1 MEPNFLALQLIAEIA
16 LGILGFSAI
25 LIGLSRKS
33 DGFSAPDNFRIQ
45 LLSFSSIGAMFCAL
59 IPFAFFGNNILIET
73 SWLIVNWILCLY
85 SILGLFI
92 FPKRVISLRI
102 QGHSDLFPLPLFII
116 QMGVFAVNFLISGL
130 MLLDFIETKENF
142 YVFCLM
148 LFLIQGSIAFV
159 RTIFYRAQ

>member
-1 MEPNFLALQLIAEIA
+1 MDPNFHALQLIAEIA

-45 LLSFSSIGAMFCAL
+45 LLSYSSIGAMFCAL
-59 IPFAFFGNNILIET
+59 IPFAVFGNIHNET

-85 SILGLFI
+85 SVLGLFI

-102 QGHSDLFPLPLFII
+102 QGYSDLFPLPLFII
-116 QMGVFAVNFLISGL
+116 QMGVLAVNFLISGL
-130 MLLDFIETKENF
+130 MIIDFIEAKENF

>member
-1 MEPNFLALQLIAEIA
+1 MDPNFHALQLIAEIA

-45 LLSFSSIGAMFCAL
+45 LLSYSSIGAMFCAL
-59 IPFAFFGNNILIET
+59 IPFAVFGNIHNET

-85 SILGLFI
+85 SLLGLFI

-102 QGHSDLFPLPLFII
+102 QGYSDLFPLPLFII
-116 QMGVFAVNFLISGL
+116 QMGMLAVNFLISGL
-130 MLLDFIETKENF
+130 MIIDFIEAKENF

>member
-1 MEPNFLALQLIAEIA
+1 MDPNFHALQLIAEIA

-45 LLSFSSIGAMFCAL
+45 LLSYSSIGAMFCAL
-59 IPFAFFGNNILIET
+59 IPFAVFGNIYNET

-85 SILGLFI
+85 SVLGLSI
-92 FPKRVISLRI
+92 FPRRVINLRM

-116 QMGVFAVNFLISGL
+116 QMGMLAVNFLISGL
-130 MLLDFIETKENF
+130 MILDFIEAKDNF

>member
-1 MEPNFLALQLIAEIA
+1 MDPNFHALQLIAEIA

-45 LLSFSSIGAMFCAL
+45 LLSYSSIGAMFCAL
-59 IPFAFFGNNILIET
+59 IPFAVFGNIHNET

-85 SILGLFI
+85 SVLGLYI

-102 QGHSDLFPLPLFII
+102 QGYSDLFPLPLFTV
-116 QMGVFAVNFLISGL
+116 QMGVLAVNFLISGL
-130 MLLDFIETKENF
+130 MILDFIDAKENF

-148 LFLIQGSIAFV
+148 LFLVQGSIAFV

>member
-1 MEPNFLALQLIAEIA
+1 MDPNFHALQLIAEIA

-45 LLSFSSIGAMFCAL
+45 LLSYSSIGAMFCAL
-59 IPFAFFGNNILIET
+59 IPFAVFGNIHNET

-85 SILGLFI
+85 SVLGLYI

-102 QGHSDLFPLPLFII
+102 QGYSDLFPLPLFTV
-116 QMGVFAVNFLISGL
+116 QMGVLAVNFLISGL
-130 MLLDFIETKENF
+130 MILDFIEAKENF

>member
-1 MEPNFLALQLIAEIA
+1 MDPNFHALQLIAEIA

-45 LLSFSSIGAMFCAL
+45 LLSYSSIGAMFCAL
-59 IPFAFFGNNILIET
+59 IPFAVFGNIHNET

-85 SILGLFI
+85 SVLGLFI

-102 QGHSDLFPLPLFII
+102 QGYSDLFPLPLFIM
-116 QMGVFAVNFLISGL
+116 QMGVLAVNFLISGL
-130 MLLDFIETKENF
+130 MIIDFIEAKENF

>member
-1 MEPNFLALQLIAEIA
+1 MDPNFHALQLIAEIA

-45 LLSFSSIGAMFCAL
+45 LLSYSSIGAMFCAL
-59 IPFAFFGNNILIET
+59 IPFAVFGNIHNET

-85 SILGLFI
+85 SVLGLYI

-102 QGHSDLFPLPLFII
+102 QGYSDLFPLPLFII
-116 QMGVFAVNFLISGL
+116 QMGMLAVNFLISGL
-130 MLLDFIETKENF
+130 MIIDFIEAKENF

>member
-1 MEPNFLALQLIAEIA
+1 MDPNFHALQLIAEIA

-45 LLSFSSIGAMFCAL
+45 LLSYSSIGAMFCAL
-59 IPFAFFGNNILIET
+59 IPFAVFGNIYNET

-85 SILGLFI
+85 SVLGLSI
-92 FPKRVISLRI
+92 FPRRVINLRM
-102 QGHSDLFPLPLFII
+102 QGHSGLFPLPLFII
-116 QMGVFAVNFLISGL
+116 QMGVLAVNFLISGL
-130 MLLDFIETKENF
+130 MILDFIEAKENF

>member
-1 MEPNFLALQLIAEIA
+1 MDPNFHALQLIAEIA

-45 LLSFSSIGAMFCAL
+45 LLSYSSIGAMFCAL
-59 IPFAFFGNNILIET
+59 IPFAVFGNIHNET

-85 SILGLFI
+85 SLLGLFI

-102 QGHSDLFPLPLFII
+102 QGYSDLFPLPLFII
-116 QMGVFAVNFLISGL
+116 QMGVLAVNFLISGL
-130 MLLDFIETKENF
+130 MIIDSIEAKENF

>member
-1 MEPNFLALQLIAEIA
+1 MDPNFHALQLIAEIA

-45 LLSFSSIGAMFCAL
+45 LLSYSSIGAMFCAL
-59 IPFAFFGNNILIET
+59 IPFAVFGNIHNET

-85 SILGLFI
+85 SVLGLFI
-92 FPKRVISLRI
+92 FPKRVISLRV
-102 QGHSDLFPLPLFII
+102 QGYSDLFPLPLFII
-116 QMGVFAVNFLISGL
+116 QMGVLAVNFLISGL
-130 MLLDFIETKENF
+130 MIIDFIEAKENF

>member
-1 MEPNFLALQLIAEIA
+1 MDPNFHALQLIAEIA

-45 LLSFSSIGAMFCAL
+45 LLSYSSIGAMFCAL
-59 IPFAFFGNNILIET
+59 IPFAVFGNIHNET
-73 SWLIVNWILCLY
+73 SWLIVNWMLCLY
-85 SILGLFI
+85 SVLGLYI

-102 QGHSDLFPLPLFII
+102 QGYSDLFPLPLFTV
-116 QMGVFAVNFLISGL
+116 QMGVLAVNFLISGL
-130 MLLDFIETKENF
+130 MILDFIEAKENF

>member
-1 MEPNFLALQLIAEIA
+1 MDPNFHALQLIAEIA

-45 LLSFSSIGAMFCAL
+45 LLTYSAIGAMFCAL
-59 IPFAFFGNNILIET
+59 IPFAVFGKNNET

-85 SILGLFI
+85 SVLGIFI
-92 FPKRVISLRI
+92 FPKRVINLRML
-102 QGHSDLFPLPLFII
+102 GYSDLFPLPLVII
-116 QMGVFAVNFLISGL
+116 QMGMLVVNFSIAGL
-130 MLLDFIETKENF
+130 MILDFITAKENF
-142 YVFCLM
+142 YVICLM
-148 LFLIQGSIAFV
+148 FFLIQSSIAFI

>member
-1 MEPNFLALQLIAEIA
+1 MDPNFHALQLIAEIA

-45 LLSFSSIGAMFCAL
+45 LLSYSSIGAMFCAL
-59 IPFAFFGNNILIET
+59 IPFAVFGNIYNET

-85 SILGLFI
+85 SILGLSI
-92 FPKRVISLRI
+92 FPKRVINLRI
-102 QGHSDLFPLPLFII
+102 QGHSDLFPLPLFVI
-116 QMGVFAVNFLISGL
+116 QMGVLAINFLISGL
-130 MLLDFIETKENF
+130 MILDFIKAKENF

>member
-1 MEPNFLALQLIAEIA
+1 MDPNFHALQLIAEIA

-45 LLSFSSIGAMFCAL
+45 LLSYSSIGAMFCAL
-59 IPFAFFGNNILIET
+59 IPFAIFGNIHNET

-85 SILGLFI
+85 SVLGLYI

-102 QGHSDLFPLPLFII
+102 QGYSDLFPLPLFTV
-116 QMGVFAVNFLISGL
+116 QMGVLAVNFLISGL
-130 MLLDFIETKENF
+130 MILDFIKAKENF

>member
-1 MEPNFLALQLIAEIA
+1 MDPNFHALQLIAEIA

-33 DGFSAPDNFRIQ
+33 DGFSAPDNFRIH
-45 LLSFSSIGAMFCAL
+45 LLSYSSIGAMFCAL
-59 IPFAFFGNNILIET
+59 IPFAVFGNIHNET

-102 QGHSDLFPLPLFII
+102 QGYSDLFPLPLFII
-116 QMGVFAVNFLISGL
+116 QMGMLAVNFLISGL
-130 MLLDFIETKENF
+130 MIIDFIEAKENF

>member
-1 MEPNFLALQLIAEIA
+1 MDPNFHALQLIAEIA

-45 LLSFSSIGAMFCAL
+45 LLSYSSIGAMFCAL
-59 IPFAFFGNNILIET
+59 TPFAVFGNIHNET

-85 SILGLFI
+85 SVLGLYI

-102 QGHSDLFPLPLFII
+102 QGYSDLFPLPLFTV
-116 QMGVFAVNFLISGL
+116 QMGVLAVNFLISGL
-130 MLLDFIETKENF
+130 MILDFIEAKENF

>member
-1 MEPNFLALQLIAEIA
+1 MDPNFHALQLIAEIA

-45 LLSFSSIGAMFCAL
+45 LLSYSSIGAMFCAL
-59 IPFAFFGNNILIET
+59 IPFAVFGNIHNET

-85 SILGLFI
+85 SVLGLFI

-102 QGHSDLFPLPLFII
+102 QGYSDLFPLPLFII
-116 QMGVFAVNFLISGL
+116 QMGMLAVNFLISGL
-130 MLLDFIETKENF
+130 MIIDFIEAKENF

>member
-1 MEPNFLALQLIAEIA
+1 MDPNFHALQLIAEIA

-45 LLSFSSIGAMFCAL
+45 LLSYSSIGAMFCAL
-59 IPFAFFGNNILIET
+59 IPFAVFGNIYNET

-85 SILGLFI
+85 SILGLSI
-92 FPKRVISLRI
+92 FPKRVINLRI
-102 QGHSDLFPLPLFII
+102 QGHSDLFPLPLFVI
-116 QMGVFAVNFLISGL
+116 QMGVLAVNFLISGL
-130 MLLDFIETKENF
+130 MILDFIKAKENF

>member
-1 MEPNFLALQLIAEIA
+1 MNPNFHALQLIAEIA

-45 LLSFSSIGAMFCAL
+45 LLSYSSIGAMFCAL
-59 IPFAFFGNNILIET
+59 IPFAVFGNIYNQT
-73 SWLIVNWILCLY
+73 SWLIVNWILFLY
-85 SILGLFI
+85 SVLGLSI
-92 FPKRVISLRI
+92 FPKKVINLRL
-102 QGHSDLFPLPLFII
+102 QGYSDLFPLPLFII
-116 QMGVFAVNFLISGL
+116 QMGVLAINFLISGL
-130 MLLDFIETKENF
+130 MILDFIKAKENF

>member
-1 MEPNFLALQLIAEIA
+1 MNPNFHALQLIAEIA

-45 LLSFSSIGAMFCAL
+45 LLSYSSIGAMFCAL
-59 IPFAFFGNNILIET
+59 IPFAVFGNIYNET

-85 SILGLFI
+85 SVLGLSI
-92 FPKRVISLRI
+92 FPRRVINLRM

-116 QMGVFAVNFLISGL
+116 QMGMLAVNFLISGL
-130 MLLDFIETKENF
+130 MILDFIEAKENF

>member
-1 MEPNFLALQLIAEIA
+1 MDPNFHALQLIAEIA

-45 LLSFSSIGAMFCAL
+45 LLSYSSIGAMFCAL
-59 IPFAFFGNNILIET
+59 IPFAVFGNIYNET

-85 SILGLFI
+85 SVLGLSI
-92 FPKRVISLRI
+92 FPRRVINLRM
-102 QGHSDLFPLPLFII
+102 QGHSNLFPLPLFII
-116 QMGVFAVNFLISGL
+116 QMGVLAVNFLISGL
-130 MLLDFIETKENF
+130 MILDFIEAKENF

>member
-1 MEPNFLALQLIAEIA
+1 MDPNFHALQLIAEIA

-45 LLSFSSIGAMFCAL
+45 LLTYSAIGAMFCAL
-59 IPFAFFGNNILIET
+59 IPFAVFGKNNET

-85 SILGLFI
+85 SVLGIFI
-92 FPKRVISLRI
+92 FPKRVINLRI
-102 QGHSDLFPLPLFII
+102 LGYSDLFPLPLVII
-116 QMGVFAVNFLISGL
+116 QMEMLVVNFSIAGL
-130 MLLDFIETKENF
+130 MILDFIKAKENF
-142 YVFCLM
+142 YVICLM
-148 LFLIQGSIAFV
+148 FFLIQSSIAFI

>member
-1 MEPNFLALQLIAEIA
+1 MDPNFHALQLIAEIA

-45 LLSFSSIGAMFCAL
+45 LLSYSSIGAMFCAL
-59 IPFAFFGNNILIET
+59 IPFAVFGNIHNET

-85 SILGLFI
+85 SVLGLYI

-102 QGHSDLFPLPLFII
+102 QGYSGLFPLPLFTI
-116 QMGVFAVNFLISGL
+116 QMGVLAVNFLISGL
-130 MLLDFIETKENF
+130 MILDFIEAKENF

>member
-1 MEPNFLALQLIAEIA
+1 MDPNFHALQLIAEIA

-45 LLSFSSIGAMFCAL
+45 LLSYSSIGAMFCAL
-59 IPFAFFGNNILIET
+59 TPFAVFGNIHNET

-85 SILGLFI
+85 SVLGLFI
-92 FPKRVISLRI
+92 FPKRVISLRM
-102 QGHSDLFPLPLFII
+102 QGYSDLFPLPLFTI
-116 QMGVFAVNFLISGL
+116 QMGVLAVNFLISGL
-130 MLLDFIETKENF
+130 MILDFIEAKENF

-148 LFLIQGSIAFV
+148 LFLVQGSIAFV

>member
-1 MEPNFLALQLIAEIA
+1 MDPNFHALQLIAEIA

-45 LLSFSSIGAMFCAL
+45 LLSYSSIGAMFCAL
-59 IPFAFFGNNILIET
+59 IPFAVFGNIHNET

-85 SILGLFI
+85 SVLGLFI

-102 QGHSDLFPLPLFII
+102 QGYSDLFPLPLFTV
-116 QMGVFAVNFLISGL
+116 QMGVLAVNFLISGL
-130 MLLDFIETKENF
+130 MILDFIEAKENF
-142 YVFCLM
+142 YIFCLM
-148 LFLIQGSIAFV
+148 LFLVQGSIAFV

>member
-1 MEPNFLALQLIAEIA
+1 MDPNFHALQLIAEIA

-45 LLSFSSIGAMFCAL
+45 LLSYSSIGAMFCAL
-59 IPFAFFGNNILIET
+59 IPFAVFGNIHNET

-85 SILGLFI
+85 SVLGLFI
-92 FPKRVISLRI
+92 FPKRVSSLRI
-102 QGHSDLFPLPLFII
+102 QGYSDLFPLPLFII
-116 QMGVFAVNFLISGL
+116 QMGMLAVNFLISGL
-130 MLLDFIETKENF
+130 MIIDFIEAKENF

>member
-1 MEPNFLALQLIAEIA
+1 MNPNFHALQLIAEIA

-45 LLSFSSIGAMFCAL
+45 LLSYSSIGAMFCAL
-59 IPFAFFGNNILIET
+59 IPFAVFGNIYNQT

-85 SILGLFI
+85 SVLGLSI
-92 FPKRVISLRI
+92 FPKRVINLRL
-102 QGHSDLFPLPLFII
+102 QGYSDLFPLPLFII
-116 QMGVFAVNFLISGL
+116 QMGVLAINFLISGL
-130 MLLDFIETKENF
+130 MILDFIKAKENF